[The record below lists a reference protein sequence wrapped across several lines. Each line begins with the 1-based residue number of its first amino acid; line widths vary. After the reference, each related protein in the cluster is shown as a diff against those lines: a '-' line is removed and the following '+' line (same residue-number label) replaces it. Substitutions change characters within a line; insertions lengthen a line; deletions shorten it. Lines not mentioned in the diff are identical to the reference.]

1 MSNTLKGSNLPLANN
16 QNMVDA
22 VQTAGT
28 SGLPHQANGIQ
39 FGLNTDWSLVW
50 KGNGIIRLNINL
62 PIVKAGSTVLVSLS
76 EFSDVNNPAG
86 SRFIGAAR
94 FAIYNIAPRE
104 GGVEIWAEV
113 SWANPIN
120 IYFSF
125 LVN

>member
-1 MSNTLKGSNLPLANN
+1 MSNIQVGSNMPVASSLNTIEAT
-16 QNMVDA
+16 QNL
-22 VQTAGT
+22 
-28 SGLPHQANGIQ
+28 GLNPQANGVQ

-50 KGNGIIRLNINL
+50 KGNGIVRLNVNL
-62 PIVKAGSTVLVSLS
+62 PIVHAGSTVLVSLS
-76 EFSDVNNPAG
+76 EFSDINNPAG
-86 SRFIGAAR
+86 SRFIGGAR

-104 GGVEIWAEV
+104 GGVDIWAEV

>member
-1 MSNTLKGSNLPLANN
+1 MSNIQAGSNMPLANN
-16 QNMVDA
+16 QNTIDA
-22 VQTAGT
+22 TQTLET
-28 SGLPHQANGIQ
+28 SSLPLQANMVQ
-39 FGLNTDWSLVW
+39 FGINTDWFLVW
-50 KGNGIIRLNINL
+50 KGNGIIRLNVNL
-62 PIVKAGSTVLVSLS
+62 PIVNAGSTVLVSLS
-76 EFSDVNNPAG
+76 EFADVNNPAG